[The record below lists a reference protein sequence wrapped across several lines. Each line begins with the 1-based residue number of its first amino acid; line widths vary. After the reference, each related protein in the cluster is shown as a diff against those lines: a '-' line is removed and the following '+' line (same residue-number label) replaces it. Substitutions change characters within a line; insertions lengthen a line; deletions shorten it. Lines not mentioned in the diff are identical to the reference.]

1 MENKGYKIVVTKA
14 VSQDEQLQMEVHA
27 DTPAGLQDRLAKG
40 LEILDA
46 RLAVQSQ
53 RVIDATTF
61 VQAFP
66 PSVRMAVNAV
76 IGTLYGRPGAIQE
89 VQTAAA
95 AIDQMVHDA
104 GAPPA
109 PAAAQEAVTV

>member
-27 DTPAGLQDRLAKG
+27 DTPAGLQDRLAAG
-40 LEILDA
+40 LAILDA
-46 RLAVQSQ
+46 RLTEQGR

-61 VQAFP
+61 IQAFP
-66 PSVRMAVNAV
+66 PSVKMAVNAV

-89 VQTAAA
+89 VQAAAA
-95 AIDQMVHDA
+95 AIDQMVKDA
-104 GAPPA
+104 QETA
-109 PAAAQEAVTV
+109 PAAEAVTV

>member
-1 MENKGYKIVVTKA
+1 MENKGYKVVVTKA
-14 VSQDEQLQMEVHA
+14 VSQDEQLQMEVYA
-27 DTPAGLQDRLAKG
+27 DTPLGLHGRLAEG

-46 RLAVQSQ
+46 RLAEQGQ

-61 VQAFP
+61 VQQFP
-66 PSVRMAVNAV
+66 PEVRMAVNAI

-95 AIDQMVHDA
+95 AIDQMVKVAKEDA
-104 GAPPA
+104 ALK
-109 PAAAQEAVTV
+109 AAEAATL